1 MKKIFKIEGMHCS
14 SCVMLIDMELEELEG
29 VRSTKTSYQRGQTEV
44 EFDDNEPE
52 DKEIIEAVERAGYK
66 VSAVV

>member
-1 MKKIFKIEGMHCS
+1 
-14 SCVMLIDMELEELEG
+14 MLIDMELEELEG